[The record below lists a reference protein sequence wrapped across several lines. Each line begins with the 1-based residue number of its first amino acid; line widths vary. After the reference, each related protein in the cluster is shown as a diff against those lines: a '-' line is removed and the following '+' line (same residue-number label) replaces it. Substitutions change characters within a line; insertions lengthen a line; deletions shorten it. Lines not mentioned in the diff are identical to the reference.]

1 MGLNLDNMDEELK
14 NKIMSLQNLQRTLEF
29 LSQQNMQIQSSLRE
43 TEVAIEELEKADSAA
58 VVYKSIGG
66 IMLRSEV
73 PKLLDEKKIMGYG
86 LAMPINSETTRD
98 LVHTFNNIEGNEK
111 MHIYHIITSDWMEH
125 YVCDKKETYIHPRVF
140 GCFY

>member
-73 PKLLDEKKIMGYG
+73 PKLLDEKKSLKVTLEMRDKTLQQKIDRSKGQ
-86 LAMPINSETTRD
+86 IETMSKSLQAD
-98 LVHTFNNIEGNEK
+98 LK
-111 MHIYHIITSDWMEH
+111 Q
-125 YVCDKKETYIHPRVF
+125 K
-140 GCFY
+140 